1 MNQKEATR
9 NQKQA
14 TLTNAITYRTR
25 WADMDPNGHM
35 RHSAYADYAADQRL
49 VLLAEWGYDIKE
61 FARLRLGPIL
71 FREETTFLKE
81 VHIGEEIRVD
91 SRLRSVNDDGTRWSI
106 LHTIYK
112 ADGRV
117 AATVAVD
124 GAWLDLDRRKL
135 TTPPVELA
143 MAFRELPLYEAPVK

>member
-1 MNQKEATR
+1 MTD
-9 NQKQA
+9 
-14 TLTNAITYRTR
+14 TTTYRTR

-49 VLLAEWGYDIKE
+49 VLLAERGYDIKE

-81 VHIGEEIRVD
+81 IHLGEEIRVN
-91 SRLRSVNDDGTRWSI
+91 SRLRSVSDDGTRWSI
-106 LHTIYK
+106 THIIYK
-112 ADGRV
+112 DDGRV

-135 TTPPVELA
+135 TTPPTELSE
-143 MAFRELPLYEAPVK
+143 AFRNLPAYEAPVR

>member
-1 MNQKEATR
+1 M
-9 NQKQA
+9 
-14 TLTNAITYRTR
+14 TNATTYRTR

-71 FREETTFLKE
+71 FREETVFLKE
-81 VHIGEEIRVD
+81 IHIGEEIRVD
-91 SRLRSVNDDGTRWSI
+91 SCLRSVNDDGTRWSI

-117 AATVAVD
+117 AATVTVD
-124 GAWLDLDRRKL
+124 GAWLDLDKRKL
-135 TTPPVELA
+135 TTPPAELA
-143 MAFRELPLYEAPVK
+143 EAFRTLPAQVAPLK

>member
-1 MNQKEATR
+1 M
-9 NQKQA
+9 
-14 TLTNAITYRTR
+14 TNATTYRTR

-49 VLLAEWGYDIKE
+49 ILLAEWGYDIKQ

-81 VHIGEEIRVD
+81 VYIGEEIRVD
-91 SRLRSVNDDGTRWSI
+91 SRLRSVNEDGTRWSI

-117 AATVAVD
+117 AATVVVD

-135 TTPPVELA
+135 TTPPAELA
-143 MAFRELPLYEAPVK
+143 TAFRELPLSEAPVR

>member
-1 MNQKEATR
+1 M
-9 NQKQA
+9 
-14 TLTNAITYRTR
+14 TNATTYRTR

-71 FREETTFLKE
+71 FREETVFLKE

-106 LHTIYK
+106 MHTIYK
-112 ADGRV
+112 TDGRV
-117 AATVAVD
+117 AANVAVD
-124 GAWLDLDRRKL
+124 GAWLDLDKRKL
-135 TTPPVELA
+135 TTPPAELA
-143 MAFRELPLYEAPVK
+143 ESFRALPLYEVPVK

>member
-1 MNQKEATR
+1 M
-9 NQKQA
+9 
-14 TLTNAITYRTR
+14 TNATTYRTR

-35 RHSAYADYAADQRL
+35 RHSAYADYAADQRI
-49 VLLAEWGYDIKE
+49 VLLAEWGYNIKE

-71 FREETTFLKE
+71 FREETVFLKE

-117 AATVAVD
+117 AATVTVD
-124 GAWLDLDRRKL
+124 GAWLDLDQRKL
-135 TTPPVELA
+135 TAPPTELA
-143 MAFRELPLYEAPVK
+143 EAFRALPAYVAPMK